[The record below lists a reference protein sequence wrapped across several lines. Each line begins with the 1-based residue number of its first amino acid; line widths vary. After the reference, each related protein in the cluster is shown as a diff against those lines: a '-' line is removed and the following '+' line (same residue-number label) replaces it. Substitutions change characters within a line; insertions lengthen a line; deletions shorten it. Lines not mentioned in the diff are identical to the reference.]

1 MNRTATWL
9 RLLALLV
16 PLLVCGCVSYRPRLL
31 KYDDRP
37 VGNPA
42 AEAPATLTVTGDGVL
57 VQARE
62 GDPWRPVRTG
72 DSIATGALILTG
84 GDGSVTIELPGGH
97 GQINV
102 APGTTL
108 ELARVGGTGGALL
121 VLTAGK
127 VSGTISGAPIE
138 LISSSGGSLSLN
150 PNEGVTAP
158 FELRH
163 GRDAEYFA
171 VMQRLGLR
179 AEWGSLSPMPIAS
192 LRSDFDLI
200 AFRTPVGTSGYAVPE
215 PKVLALLGLGL
226 ALMAGLGRKR

>member
-1 MNRTATWL
+1 VT
-9 RLLALLV
+9 
-16 PLLVCGCVSYRPRLL
+16 VS
-31 KYDDRP
+31 
-37 VGNPA
+37 A

-62 GDPWRPVRTG
+62 GDPWRPARTG
-72 DSIATGALILTG
+72 DSIATGALVLTS
-84 GDGSVTIELPGGH
+84 GDSKVTIELPGGH

-108 ELARVGGTGGALL
+108 ELARVGGAGGAML

-127 VSGTISGAPIE
+127 VSGTISGAPFE

-171 VMQRLGLR
+171 VMHRLGLR
-179 AEWGSLSPMPIAS
+179 ADWGNLSPPPITS
-192 LRSDFDLI
+192 LRSVADLVT
-200 AFRTPVGTSGYAVPE
+200 FRTPAGSAVYAVPE
-215 PKVLALLGLGL
+215 PGVWALLGLGVVTAG
-226 ALMAGLGRKR
+226 ALRRR

>member
-1 MNRTATWL
+1 MNRTAPWL

-31 KYDDRP
+31 KYDDQP
-37 VGNPA
+37 MVNPA

-62 GDPWRPVRTG
+62 GDPWRPARTG

-84 GDGSVTIELPGGH
+84 DGKVTIELPGGH

-108 ELARVGGTGGALL
+108 ELARVGGAGGAMV

-127 VSGTISGAPIE
+127 VSGTMNGAPID

-171 VMQRLGLR
+171 VMHRLGLR
-179 AEWGSLSPMPIAS
+179 ADWGNLSPPPITS
-192 LRSDFDLI
+192 LRVAVDLVT
-200 AFRTPVGTSGYAVPE
+200 FRTPAGRAVYAVPE
-215 PKVLALLGLGL
+215 PGVWALLGLGL
-226 ALMAGLGRKR
+226 ILTAGLGRKR

>member
-1 MNRTATWL
+1 MNRTAPWL

-31 KYDDRP
+31 KYEDQP

-62 GDPWRPVRTG
+62 GDPWHPARTG

-84 GDGSVTIELPGGH
+84 DGKVTIELPGGH

-108 ELARVGGTGGALL
+108 ELARVGGTGGAMV

-127 VSGTISGAPIE
+127 VSGTMNGAPIE

-179 AEWGSLSPMPIAS
+179 ADWGNLSPMPIAS

-200 AFRTPVGTSGYAVPE
+200 AFRTPAGSFAHAVPE
-215 PKVLALLGLGL
+215 PGVWTLLGLGL
-226 ALMAGLGRKR
+226 AMTAGLGRKR